1 MSSLKYETMRKTE
14 KSHLVTLKGLNITT
28 TPIGVLMEDI
38 QVKEESDNVFRQ
50 KLNEM
55 LEEYRKNNL

>member
-1 MSSLKYETMRKTE
+1 
-14 KSHLVTLKGLNITT
+14 
-28 TPIGVLMEDI
+28 MEDI
-38 QVKEESDNVFRQ
+38 QVKEESDNVVRQ

>member
-1 MSSLKYETMRKTE
+1 
-14 KSHLVTLKGLNITT
+14 
-28 TPIGVLMEDI
+28 MEDI
-38 QVKEESDNVFRQ
+38 QVKEESDNVFHQ

>member
-1 MSSLKYETMRKTE
+1 
-14 KSHLVTLKGLNITT
+14 
-28 TPIGVLMEDI
+28 MEDI